1 MMTEIEKQAET
12 EEETKLDSLEMTEG
26 RKKLKVQQEQLVEKG
41 NMKKKV
47 EVQAYKPPISFPQ
60 RL

>member
-1 MMTEIEKQAET
+1 MMIEKEKQAET

-26 RKKLKVQQEQLVEKG
+26 RRKLKVQQEQLVDKG
-41 NMKKKV
+41 NMKKKE